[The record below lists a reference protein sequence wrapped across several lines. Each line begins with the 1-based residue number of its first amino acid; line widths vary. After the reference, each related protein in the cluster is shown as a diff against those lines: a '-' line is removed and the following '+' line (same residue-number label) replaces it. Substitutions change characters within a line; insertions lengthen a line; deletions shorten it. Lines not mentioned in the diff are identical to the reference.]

1 MIDNPKT
8 LFGKAINGIFG
19 PSTPLTNEPTIDY
32 NTTIPS
38 YRHDDFSLHNN
49 KPRDLFGDIEDESD
63 DELNND
69 LNMVYNQFT
78 QNNTRLSDSLRSL
91 HSIPDNYPGKFRP
104 YDDDISRPIEPSIG
118 YNRQSVNEPPFIP
131 DRFSNNSDVFLSSG
145 PRNYKNRYTPRQ
157 SDSYKRYTNE
167 DRLNKLYGLH
177 DDSYKQGPLPYDH
190 LPYEPLNVSNRS
202 LPNRS
207 LPNRSLPN
215 GPLPNGPL
223 PNGPLSDRPLSNRP
237 YSDRPYSDRPFS
249 DRPDIPLTDISNRP
263 YNGVF
268 NKYNPSEVTR
278 KPSSFDEDLELKRLH
293 EEVNKEINKET
304 KYNTKFNENSFKL
317 QLDNLKQINDVSQ
330 TINDNNKVLEHLNGL
345 INMNQSDDVGNR
357 DYDQLK
363 KEYLNE
369 LINYQNFYK
378 SYLKLFSKYKQ
389 LKKHYNDRNIAKK
402 IKLIRETT
410 NENSVKLMCN
420 NLLDELN

>member
-32 NTTIPS
+32 NTTIPN

-49 KPRDLFGDIEDESD
+49 KPIDIFGDIEDESD

-118 YNRQSVNEPPFIP
+118 YNRQSTNEPPFIP

-145 PRNYKNRYTPRQ
+145 PRNYNSRYTPRQ

-167 DRLNKLYGLH
+167 DRPNKLYDSSGPFH
-177 DDSYKQGPLPYDH
+177 NESYKQRP
-190 LPYEPLNVSNRS
+190 LPYEPLMGV
-202 LPNRS
+202 PNRRLS
-207 LPNRSLPN
+207 DR
-215 GPLPNGPL
+215 PLPDR
-223 PNGPLSDRPLSNRP
+223 PLSDRPL
-237 YSDRPYSDRPFS
+237 S
-249 DRPDIPLTDISNRP
+249 DRPDIPLTDISNRS
-263 YNGVF
+263 YNRF
-268 NKYNPSEVTR
+268 FDKYKPSEIAR
-278 KPSSFDEDLELKRLH
+278 KPSSFDDDLELKKLH
-293 EEVNKEINKET
+293 EEVNKEISKET

-345 INMNQSDDVGNR
+345 INMNQSDDIGNR